1 MKRTIAFFIRYPIWT
16 NVLMFSIIGFGL
28 LCWSGIKYSFFPEI
42 PPDMIIIEVELIGGS
57 PEEVEEGVVLKIEEN
72 IEGIEGVERTT
83 SVSRENAAR
92 VIVEVMKGEDVDKV
106 LQDIKNAVDRISSFP
121 RASEKPVIYELK
133 YRDDVMSIVLLGET
147 DLFNLK
153 HVADEMRDE
162 LLAMEEISQVTISGL
177 PRLEFSIEVS
187 EADLRRYLFTFN
199 EIAAAV
205 AAANIN
211 ISGGKIE
218 TPEEEI
224 LIRTWGRKYYA
235 NQLNGLVVRGN
246 PDGTVIR
253 LRDIATVKEKWE
265 DIPDKVYYNARN
277 AVKIEIE
284 KTAREDI
291 LAIAGL
297 VKEHLARF
305 NATHKNIE
313 AIILNDQTTSLEQRL
328 TLLSKNGLIGLVLV
342 ITLLGFF
349 LNLRLSF
356 WVSIGIP
363 FSFAGMFII
372 ALLAGITINVIS
384 LMGMIIVV
392 GILVDDAI
400 VVGENIYSHYE
411 RGKPALEAA
420 IDGTVEMVPPVFTSV
435 FTTVIAFLP
444 FFFLDG
450 FLGKFIWNMALV
462 VIASLLFSL
471 VEAFLI
477 LPSHLAHSK
486 GLHPHKTDPLIRQKI
501 ETCIA
506 FLTYRL
512 YAPFLKITLR
522 HKWITAI
529 APAAFVMMTIGL
541 LRGGFIGITFFPF
554 IDMDTL
560 PVNLSLVAGRQEED
574 TNSVLER
581 IEEVCWQV
589 NENLKEERSDGR
601 DVILGIL
608 REIGSNDFNESGS
621 HTGRLLLQLLEG
633 EVREMD
639 SYLIANRIRS
649 AVGPVPEA
657 QKISFGR
664 FSMFGK
670 PISVSLLGS
679 DLKKLRKGSSL
690 LVEEL
695 QNFTELTDITDSEQ
709 EGRREVAITLKP
721 RAHALGLKLQD
732 VVGQVRQGFYG
743 QESQRI
749 QRGRDEIRVWV
760 RYTDQDRASLGFLEQ
775 MRIRTPDGAEYPFTE
790 LATYTIKRSVSH
802 IDHLN
807 RRREIRV
814 EAALANEETP
824 LLPIVQEFQQ
834 IVVPR
839 VLSQINGITASYEG
853 QSREQGK
860 VMRSIGRAFPIAFVG
875 MFILIIL
882 VFRSYAQA
890 LLVCSLIPLG
900 IMGAIWGH
908 GLQGIMLNILSL
920 YGLIALTGIVVND
933 SIVLID
939 QINRNLLAGK
949 ELYDAVYNASLSRL
963 RPILLTTLTTAI
975 GLAPLI
981 FETSRQAQ
989 FLIPMAVS
997 IAYGLLFGTFILL
1010 IVLPSGFLVLNR
1022 VRCLCARLVSQEQ
1035 VTPEGV
1041 EPSFREI
1048 SEAQSLAVRLNGENN
1063 EQ

>member
-1 MKRTIAFFIRYPIWT
+1 MKKVVAFFIRYPIWT
-16 NVLMFSIIGFGL
+16 NVLMFSILGFGL
-28 LCWSGIKYSFFPEI
+28 LCWGGMKYSFFPEI
-42 PPDMIIIEVELIGGS
+42 PPDMIVIEVELIGGS

-72 IEGIEGVERTT
+72 IEGIEGIERIT

-92 VIVEVMKGEDVDKV
+92 VTVEVMKGEDIDKV
-106 LQDIKNAVDRISSFP
+106 LQDVKNAVDRISSFP
-121 RASEKPVIYELK
+121 KASEKPVIYERK
-133 YRDDVMSIVLLGET
+133 YRDDVLSIVLLGET

-153 HVADEMRDE
+153 YVADEMRDE
-162 LLAMEEISQVTISGL
+162 LLAMPGISQVTISGL
-177 PRLEFSIEVS
+177 PRLEFSIEVT
-187 EADLRRYLFTFN
+187 EADLRRYLLTFD

-211 ISGGKIE
+211 ISGGKLE
-218 TPEEEI
+218 TPDEEI

-235 NQLNGLVVRGN
+235 NQLYGLVVRGN

-277 AVKIEIE
+277 AVKIKVE
-284 KTAREDI
+284 KTAQEDI
-291 LAIAGL
+291 LAIAER
-297 VKEHLARF
+297 VKQHLTHF
-305 NATHKNIE
+305 NTTHKNIQ
-313 AIILNDQTTSLEQRL
+313 AIVVHDQTTPLEQRL
-328 TLLSKNGLIGLVLV
+328 TLLSRNGLIGLALV
-342 ITLLGFF
+342 VTLLGFF

-356 WVSIGIP
+356 WVSVGIP
-363 FSFAGMFII
+363 FSFAGMFIV
-372 ALLAGITINVIS
+372 ALLSGITINVIS

-400 VVGENIYSHYE
+400 VVGENIYAHYE

-420 IDGTVEMVPPVFTSV
+420 IDGTMEMIPPVFTSV

-450 FLGKFIWNMALV
+450 FLGKFVWNMALV

-477 LPSHLAHSK
+477 LPSHLAHSR
-486 GLHPHKTDPLIRQKI
+486 GLHPHKTDPPIRQKI
-501 ETCIA
+501 EKFIA
-506 FLTYRL
+506 FLTHRV
-512 YAPFLKITLR
+512 YAPFLRTALR
-522 HKWITAI
+522 HKWITVMV
-529 APAAFVMMTIGL
+529 PAAFVMMTVGL
-541 LRGGFIGITFFPF
+541 LRGGFIGISFFPF

-574 TNSVLER
+574 TNRALER
-581 IEEVCWQV
+581 IEKICWQV
-589 NENLKEERSDGR
+589 NEELKKERPDGR
-601 DVILGIL
+601 DVVLGIM
-608 REIGSNDFNESGS
+608 REIGGNDFNETGS
-621 HTGRLLLQLLEG
+621 HTGKLVVQLLDG

-639 SYLIANRIRS
+639 SYVIANRIRG

-657 QKISFGR
+657 QKISYGR

-670 PISVSLLGS
+670 PISVSLLGN
-679 DLKKLRKGSSL
+679 DLEQLRQGSSL
-690 LVEEL
+690 LVGEL
-695 QNFTELTDITDSEQ
+695 QKFTELTDITDSEQ

-760 RYTDQDRASLGFLEQ
+760 RYTDQDRASLGLLEQ
-775 MRIRTPDGAEYPFTE
+775 MRIRTSDGAEYPFSE
-790 LATYTIKRSVSH
+790 LAEYTVKRSVSH
-802 IDHLN
+802 INHLN
-807 RRREIRV
+807 RRREITV
-814 EAALANEETP
+814 EAALADEETP
-824 LLPIVQEFQQ
+824 LLPILQEFQQ
-834 IVVPR
+834 TVVPR
-839 VLSQINGITASYEG
+839 VMSQVDGIKASYEG

-860 VMRSIGRAFPIAFVG
+860 VMRSVGRAFPIAFVG

-890 LLVCSLIPLG
+890 GLVFSLIPLG

-908 GLQGIMLNILSL
+908 GIQGILLNILSL

-939 QINRNLLAGK
+939 RVNRNLLAGQK
-949 ELYDAVYNASLSRL
+949 LYDAVYDAAISRL

-989 FLIPMAVS
+989 FLIPLAVS

-1010 IVLPSGFLVLNR
+1010 IVLPSGFLALNR
-1022 VRCLCARLVSQEQ
+1022 VRCLWAQSLYQEP
-1035 VTPEGV
+1035 VTPETV
-1041 EPSFREI
+1041 EPAFSEL
-1048 SEAQSLAVRLNGENN
+1048 SEAESLSIRLNGEK
-1063 EQ
+1063 

>member
-1 MKRTIAFFIRYPIWT
+1 MKKVVAFFIRYPIWT
-16 NVLMFSIIGFGL
+16 NVLMFSILGFGL
-28 LCWSGIKYSFFPEI
+28 LCWGGMKYSFFPEI
-42 PPDMIIIEVELIGGS
+42 PPDMIVIEVELIGGS

-72 IEGIEGVERTT
+72 IEGIEGIERIT

-92 VIVEVMKGEDVDKV
+92 VTVEVMKGEDIDKV
-106 LQDIKNAVDRISSFP
+106 LQDVKNAVDRISSFP
-121 RASEKPVIYELK
+121 KASEKPVIYERK
-133 YRDDVMSIVLLGET
+133 YRDDVLSIVLLGET

-153 HVADEMRDE
+153 YVADEMRDE
-162 LLAMEEISQVTISGL
+162 LLAMPGISQVTISGL
-177 PRLEFSIEVS
+177 PRLEFSIEVT
-187 EADLRRYLFTFN
+187 EADLRRYLLTFD

-211 ISGGKIE
+211 ISGGKLE
-218 TPEEEI
+218 TPDEEI

-235 NQLNGLVVRGN
+235 NQLYGLVVRGN

-277 AVKIEIE
+277 AVKIKVE
-284 KTAREDI
+284 KTAQEDI
-291 LAIAGL
+291 LAIAER
-297 VKEHLARF
+297 VKQHLTHF
-305 NATHKNIE
+305 NTTHKNIQ
-313 AIILNDQTTSLEQRL
+313 AIVVHDQTTPLEQRL
-328 TLLSKNGLIGLVLV
+328 TLLSRNGLIGLVLV
-342 ITLLGFF
+342 VTLLGFF

-356 WVSIGIP
+356 WVSVGIP
-363 FSFAGMFII
+363 FSFAGMFIV
-372 ALLAGITINVIS
+372 ALLSGITINVIS

-400 VVGENIYSHYE
+400 VVGENIYAHYE

-420 IDGTVEMVPPVFTSV
+420 IDGTMEMIPPVFTSV

-450 FLGKFIWNMALV
+450 FLGKFVWNMALV

-477 LPSHLAHSK
+477 LPSHLAHSR
-486 GLHPHKTDPLIRQKI
+486 GLHPHKTDPPIRQKI
-501 ETCIA
+501 EKFIA
-506 FLTYRL
+506 FLTHRV
-512 YAPFLKITLR
+512 YAPFLRTALR
-522 HKWITAI
+522 HKWITVMV
-529 APAAFVMMTIGL
+529 PAAFVMMTVGL
-541 LRGGFIGITFFPF
+541 LRGGFIGISFFPF

-574 TNSVLER
+574 TNRALER
-581 IEEVCWQV
+581 IEKICWQV
-589 NENLKEERSDGR
+589 NEELKKERPDGR
-601 DVILGIL
+601 DVVLGIM
-608 REIGSNDFNESGS
+608 REIGGNDFNETGS
-621 HTGRLLLQLLEG
+621 HTGKLVVQLLDG

-639 SYLIANRIRS
+639 SYVIANRIRG

-657 QKISFGR
+657 QKISYGR

-670 PISVSLLGS
+670 PISVSLLGN
-679 DLKKLRKGSSL
+679 DLEQLRQGSSL
-690 LVEEL
+690 LVGEL
-695 QNFTELTDITDSEQ
+695 QKFTELTDITDSEQ

-760 RYTDQDRASLGFLEQ
+760 RYTDQDRASLGLLEQ
-775 MRIRTPDGAEYPFTE
+775 MRIRTSDGAEYPFSE
-790 LATYTIKRSVSH
+790 LAEYTVKRSVSH
-802 IDHLN
+802 INHLN
-807 RRREIRV
+807 RRREITV
-814 EAALANEETP
+814 EAALADEETP
-824 LLPIVQEFQQ
+824 LLPILQEFQQ
-834 IVVPR
+834 TVVPR
-839 VLSQINGITASYEG
+839 VMSQVDGIKASYEG

-860 VMRSIGRAFPIAFVG
+860 VMRSVGRAFPIAFVG

-890 LLVCSLIPLG
+890 GLVFSLIPLG

-908 GLQGIMLNILSL
+908 GIQGILLNILSL

-939 QINRNLLAGK
+939 RVNRNLLAGQK
-949 ELYDAVYNASLSRL
+949 LYDAVYDAAISRL

-989 FLIPMAVS
+989 FLIPLAVS

-1010 IVLPSGFLVLNR
+1010 IVLPSGFLALNR
-1022 VRCLCARLVSQEQ
+1022 VRCLWAQSLYQEP
-1035 VTPEGV
+1035 VTPETV
-1041 EPSFREI
+1041 EPAFSEL
-1048 SEAQSLAVRLNGENN
+1048 SEAESLSIRLNGEK
-1063 EQ
+1063 

>member
-1 MKRTIAFFIRYPIWT
+1 MKKVIAFFIRYPIWT
-16 NVLMFSIIGFGL
+16 NVLMFSIVGFGL
-28 LCWSGIKYSFFPEI
+28 LCWGGMKYSFFPEI
-42 PPDMIIIEVELIGGS
+42 PPDIIIVEVELVGGS
-57 PEEVEEGVVLKIEEN
+57 PEEVEEGVVIKIEEN
-72 IEGIEGVERTT
+72 IEGIEGIERIT

-92 VIVEVMKGEDVDKV
+92 VTVEVMKGEDVDKV
-106 LQDIKNAVDRISSFP
+106 LQDVKNAVDRISSFP
-121 RASEKPVIYELK
+121 KASEKPVIYERK

-147 DLFNLK
+147 GLFNLK
-153 HVADEMRDE
+153 YVADEMRDE
-162 LLAMEEISQVTISGL
+162 LLAMPEISQVTISGL
-177 PRLEFSIEVS
+177 PRLEFSIEVT
-187 EADLRRYLFTFN
+187 EADLRRYLLTFD
-199 EIAAAV
+199 EIATAV

-235 NQLNGLVVRGN
+235 KQLYGLVVRGN

-265 DIPDKVYYNARN
+265 DIPDKVYYNTRN
-277 AVKIEIE
+277 AVKIKIE
-284 KTAREDI
+284 KTAQEDI
-291 LAIAGL
+291 LAIGER
-297 VKEHLARF
+297 VKQHLTHF
-305 NATHKNIE
+305 NTTHENIQ
-313 AIILNDQTTSLEQRL
+313 AIVMRDQTIPLEQRL
-328 TLLSKNGLIGLVLV
+328 TLLSRNGLIGLMLV

-356 WVSIGIP
+356 WVSVGIP
-363 FSFAGMFII
+363 FSFAGMFIV

-400 VVGENIYSHYE
+400 VVGENIYAHYE

-420 IDGTVEMVPPVFTSV
+420 IDGACEMVPPVFTSV
-435 FTTVIAFLP
+435 FTTVVAFLP

-486 GLHPHKTDPLIRQKI
+486 GLHPHKTDPPIRQKI
-501 ETCIA
+501 EKFIA
-506 FLTYRL
+506 FLTHQA
-512 YAPFLKITLR
+512 YAPFLRITLK
-522 HKWITAI
+522 HKWITVI
-529 APAAFVMMTIGL
+529 TPAAFVLMTVGL
-541 LRGGFIGITFFPF
+541 LRGGFIGISFFPF
-554 IDMDTL
+554 IDRDTL

-574 TNSVLER
+574 TNRVLER
-581 IEEVCWQV
+581 IEKACWQV
-589 NENLKEERSDGR
+589 NEGLKTERPDGR
-601 DVILGIL
+601 DVILGIM
-608 REIGSNDFNESGS
+608 REIGSNDFNENGS
-621 HTGRLLLQLLEG
+621 HTGKLTLQLLDG

-639 SYLIANRIRS
+639 SYLIANRIREN
-649 AVGPVPEA
+649 VGPVPEA
-657 QKISFGR
+657 QNITYGR

-670 PISVSLLGS
+670 PVSVSLLGN
-679 DLKKLRKGSSL
+679 DLEQLRQGSSL
-690 LVEEL
+690 LVGEL
-695 QNFTELTDITDSEQ
+695 KKFTELTDITDSEQ

-743 QESQRI
+743 QEAQRI
-749 QRGRDEIRVWV
+749 QRERDEIRVWV

-775 MRIRTPDGAEYPFTE
+775 MRIRTPDGAEYPFSE
-790 LATYTIKRSVSH
+790 LAKYNIKRSVSH
-802 IDHLN
+802 INHLN
-807 RRREIRV
+807 RRREITV
-814 EAALANEETP
+814 EAALADEETP
-824 LLPIVQEFQQ
+824 LLPILQEVQQV
-834 IVVPR
+834 VVPKII
-839 VLSQINGITASYEG
+839 SQIDGIKASYEG

-860 VMRSIGRAFPIAFVG
+860 VMRSLARAFPIAFVG

-890 LLVCSLIPLG
+890 GLVFSLIPLG

-908 GLQGIMLNILSL
+908 GLQGILLNILSL

-939 QINRNLLAGK
+939 RVNRNLLAGQK
-949 ELYDAVYNASLSRL
+949 LYDAVYNASISRL
-963 RPILLTTLTTAI
+963 RPILLTTLTTAV

-981 FETSRQAQ
+981 LETSRQAQ

-1010 IVLPSGFLVLNR
+1010 IVLPSGFLALNR
-1022 VRCLCARLVSQEQ
+1022 VRCLWTQSLYRDP
-1035 VTPEGV
+1035 VTPEKV
-1041 EPSFREI
+1041 EPAFREL
-1048 SEAQSLAVRLNGENN
+1048 SEAESLSIKLNGEK
-1063 EQ
+1063 

>member
-1 MKRTIAFFIRYPIWT
+1 MKKVIAFFIRYPIWT

-28 LCWSGIKYSFFPEI
+28 LCWSGMKYSFFPVI
-42 PPDMIIIEVELIGGS
+42 PPDIIIVEVELIGGS
-57 PEEVEEGVVLKIEEN
+57 PEEVEEGVVIKVEEN
-72 IEGIEGVERTT
+72 IEGIEGIERIT
-83 SVSRENAAR
+83 SVSRENTAR
-92 VIVEVMKGEDVDKV
+92 VMVEVMKGEDIDKV
-106 LQDIKNAVDRISSFP
+106 LQDVKNAVDRIGSFP
-121 RASEKPVIYELK
+121 KNSEKPVIYERK
-133 YRDDVMSIVLLGET
+133 YRDDVMSVVLMGET

-153 HVADEMRDE
+153 YVADEMRDE
-162 LLAMEEISQVTISGL
+162 LLAEPEISQVTISGL
-177 PRLEFSIEVS
+177 PRLEFSIEVT
-187 EADLRRYLFTFN
+187 EADLRRYLLTFD
-199 EIAAAV
+199 EIAASV

-218 TPEEEI
+218 TPEEEL

-235 NQLNGLVVRGN
+235 KQLYGLVVRGN

-277 AVKIEIE
+277 AVKIKIE
-284 KTAREDI
+284 KTAQEDI
-291 LAIAGL
+291 IAIGER
-297 VKEHLARF
+297 VEQHIMHF
-305 NATHKNIE
+305 NNTHKNMQ
-313 AIILNDQTTSLEQRL
+313 AIIRHDHTIPLKQRL
-328 TLLSKNGLIGLVLV
+328 SLLSRNGLIGLVLV

-356 WVSIGIP
+356 WVSVGIP

-372 ALLAGITINVIS
+372 ALLSGITINVIS

-400 VVGENIYSHYE
+400 VVGENIYAHYE

-420 IDGTVEMVPPVFTSV
+420 IDGTLEMIPPVFTSV
-435 FTTVIAFLP
+435 FTTVVAFLP

-486 GLHPHKTDPLIRQKI
+486 GLHPHKTDPPIRQKI
-501 ETCIA
+501 EKFIA
-506 FLTYRL
+506 FLTHRV
-512 YAPFLKITLR
+512 YARFLRTTLR
-522 HKWITAI
+522 HKWITVM
-529 APAAFVMMTIGL
+529 APAAFVMMTVGL
-541 LRGGFIGITFFPF
+541 LRGGFIGISFFPF
-554 IDMDTL
+554 IDRDTL

-574 TNSVLER
+574 TNGVLER
-581 IEEVCWQV
+581 IEKACWQV
-589 NENLKEERSDGR
+589 NEELKTERPDGR
-601 DVILGIL
+601 DVILGIM
-608 REIGSNDFNESGS
+608 REIGRNDFNETGS
-621 HTGRLLLQLLEG
+621 HAGKLTLQLLDG

-639 SYLIANRIRS
+639 SYLIARRIREN
-649 AVGPVPEA
+649 VGPVPEA
-657 QKISFGR
+657 QNITYGR
-664 FSMFGK
+664 SSMFGK
-670 PISVSLLGS
+670 PVSVSLLGN
-679 DLKKLRKGSSL
+679 DLERLRQGSSL
-690 LVEEL
+690 LVGEL
-695 QNFTELTDITDSEQ
+695 KNFTELTDITDSEQ

-743 QESQRI
+743 QEAQRI
-749 QRGRDEIRVWV
+749 QRERDEIRVWV

-775 MRIRTPDGAEYPFTE
+775 MRIRTPDGAEYPFSE
-790 LATYTIKRSVSH
+790 LAEYKVKRSVSH
-802 IDHLN
+802 INHLN
-807 RRREIRV
+807 RRREITV
-814 EAALANEETP
+814 EAALADEETP
-824 LLPIVQEFQQ
+824 LLPILQEVQQA
-834 IVVPR
+834 VVPKII
-839 VLSQINGITASYEG
+839 SQIDGIKASYEG

-860 VMRSIGRAFPIAFVG
+860 VMRSVARAFPIAFVG

-890 LLVCSLIPLG
+890 GLVFSLIPLG

-908 GLQGIMLNILSL
+908 GLQGILLNILSL

-939 QINRNLLAGK
+939 RVNRNLLAGQK
-949 ELYDAVYNASLSRL
+949 LYNAIYNASLSRL

-981 FETSRQAQ
+981 FETSRQAR

-1010 IVLPSGFLVLNR
+1010 IVLPSGFLALNR
-1022 VRCLCARLVSQEQ
+1022 VRCLWAQSLYREP
-1035 VTPEGV
+1035 VTPEMV
-1041 EPSFREI
+1041 EPAFREL
-1048 SEAQSLAVRLNGENN
+1048 SEAESLSIRLNGEK
-1063 EQ
+1063 

>member
-1 MKRTIAFFIRYPIWT
+1 MKKVVAFFIRYPIWT
-16 NVLMFSIIGFGL
+16 NVLMFSILGFGL
-28 LCWSGIKYSFFPEI
+28 LCWGGMKYSFFPEI
-42 PPDMIIIEVELIGGS
+42 PPDMIVIEVELIGGS

-72 IEGIEGVERTT
+72 IEGIEGIERIT

-92 VIVEVMKGEDVDKV
+92 VTVEVMKGEDIDKV
-106 LQDIKNAVDRISSFP
+106 LQDVKNAVDRISSFP
-121 RASEKPVIYELK
+121 KASEKPVIYERK

-153 HVADEMRDE
+153 YVADEMRDE
-162 LLAMEEISQVTISGL
+162 LLAMPGISQVTISGL
-177 PRLEFSIEVS
+177 PRLEFSIEVT
-187 EADLRRYLFTFN
+187 EADLRRYLLTFD

-211 ISGGKIE
+211 ISGGKLE
-218 TPEEEI
+218 TPDEEI

-235 NQLNGLVVRGN
+235 NQLYGLVVRGN

-277 AVKIEIE
+277 AVKIKVE
-284 KTAREDI
+284 KTAQEDI
-291 LAIAGL
+291 LAIAER
-297 VKEHLARF
+297 VKQHLTHF
-305 NATHKNIE
+305 NTTHKNIQ
-313 AIILNDQTTSLEQRL
+313 AIVVHDQTTPLEQRL
-328 TLLSKNGLIGLVLV
+328 TLLSRNGLIGLALV
-342 ITLLGFF
+342 VTLLGFF

-356 WVSIGIP
+356 WVSVGIP
-363 FSFAGMFII
+363 FSFAGMFIV
-372 ALLAGITINVIS
+372 ALLSGITINVIS

-400 VVGENIYSHYE
+400 VVGENIYAHYE

-420 IDGTVEMVPPVFTSV
+420 IDGTMEMIPPVFTSV

-450 FLGKFIWNMALV
+450 FLGKFVWNMALV

-477 LPSHLAHSK
+477 LPSHLAHSR
-486 GLHPHKTDPLIRQKI
+486 GLHPHKTDPPIRQKI
-501 ETCIA
+501 EKFIA
-506 FLTYRL
+506 FLTHRV
-512 YAPFLKITLR
+512 YAPFLRTTLR
-522 HKWITAI
+522 HKWITVMV
-529 APAAFVMMTIGL
+529 PAAFVMMTVGL
-541 LRGGFIGITFFPF
+541 LRGGFIGISFFPF

-574 TNSVLER
+574 TNRALER
-581 IEEVCWQV
+581 IEKICWQV
-589 NENLKEERSDGR
+589 NEELKKERPDGR
-601 DVILGIL
+601 DVVLGIM
-608 REIGSNDFNESGS
+608 REIGGNDFNETGS
-621 HTGRLLLQLLEG
+621 HTGKLVVQLLDG

-639 SYLIANRIRS
+639 SYVIANRIRG

-657 QKISFGR
+657 QKISYGR

-670 PISVSLLGS
+670 PVSVSLLGN
-679 DLKKLRKGSSL
+679 DLEQLRQGSSL
-690 LVEEL
+690 LVGEL
-695 QNFTELTDITDSEQ
+695 QKFTELTDITDSEQ

-760 RYTDQDRASLGFLEQ
+760 RYTDQDRASLGLLEQ
-775 MRIRTPDGAEYPFTE
+775 MRIRTSDGAEYPFSE
-790 LATYTIKRSVSH
+790 LAEYTVKRSVSH
-802 IDHLN
+802 INHLN
-807 RRREIRV
+807 RRREITV
-814 EAALANEETP
+814 EAALADEETP
-824 LLPIVQEFQQ
+824 LLPILQEFQQ
-834 IVVPR
+834 TVVPR
-839 VLSQINGITASYEG
+839 VMSQVDGIKASYEG

-860 VMRSIGRAFPIAFVG
+860 VMRSVGRAFPIAFVG

-890 LLVCSLIPLG
+890 GLVFSLIPLG

-908 GLQGIMLNILSL
+908 GIQGILLNILSL

-939 QINRNLLAGK
+939 RVNRNLLAGQK
-949 ELYDAVYNASLSRL
+949 LYDAVYDAAISRL

-989 FLIPMAVS
+989 FLIPLAVS

-1010 IVLPSGFLVLNR
+1010 IVLPSGFLALNR
-1022 VRCLCARLVSQEQ
+1022 VRCLWAQSLYQEP
-1035 VTPEGV
+1035 VTPETV
-1041 EPSFREI
+1041 EPAFSEL
-1048 SEAQSLAVRLNGENN
+1048 SEAESLSIRLNGEK
-1063 EQ
+1063 

>member
-1 MKRTIAFFIRYPIWT
+1 MKKVIAFFIRYPIWT
-16 NVLMFSIIGFGL
+16 NVLMFSIVGFGL
-28 LCWSGIKYSFFPEI
+28 LCWSEMKYSFFPVI
-42 PPDMIIIEVELIGGS
+42 PPDMIIVEVELIGGS
-57 PEEVEEGVVLKIEEN
+57 PEEVEEGVVIKIEEN
-72 IEGIEGVERTT
+72 IEGIEGIERIT

-92 VIVEVMKGEDVDKV
+92 VTVEVMKGEDVNKV

-121 RASEKPVIYELK
+121 KYSEKPVIYERK

-153 HVADEMRDE
+153 YVADEMRDE
-162 LLAMEEISQVTISGL
+162 LLAMPEISQVTISGL
-177 PRLEFSIEVS
+177 PRLEFSIEVT
-187 EADLRRYLFTFN
+187 EADLRRYLLTFD
-199 EIAAAV
+199 EIASGV

-218 TPEEEI
+218 TPDEEI
-224 LIRTWGRKYYA
+224 LIRTWGRKYFA
-235 NQLNGLVVRGN
+235 NQLYGLVVRGN

-265 DIPDKVYYNARN
+265 DIPDKVYYNVQN
-277 AVKIEIE
+277 AVKIKIE
-284 KTAREDI
+284 KTAQEDI
-291 LAIAGL
+291 LAIAKR
-297 VKEHLARF
+297 VKQHLSHF
-305 NATHKNIE
+305 NKTHKNMQ
-313 AIILNDQTTSLEQRL
+313 AIVRHDQTISLEQRL

-356 WVSIGIP
+356 WVSVGIP
-363 FSFAGMFII
+363 FSFAGMFIV
-372 ALLAGITINVIS
+372 ALLSGITINVIS

-400 VVGENIYSHYE
+400 VVGENIYAHYE

-420 IDGTVEMVPPVFTSV
+420 IEGTCEMVPPVFTSV

-486 GLHPHKTDPLIRQKI
+486 GLHPHKTDPPIRQKI
-501 ETCIA
+501 EKCIA
-506 FLTYRL
+506 FLTHRI
-512 YAPFLKITLR
+512 YAPFLKTALR
-522 HKWITAI
+522 HKWITVM
-529 APAAFVMMTIGL
+529 APAAFVMMTVGL
-541 LRGGFIGITFFPF
+541 LRGGFIGISFFPF
-554 IDMDTL
+554 IDRDTL
-560 PVNLSLVAGRQEED
+560 PVNLSLVAGRQEDD
-574 TNSVLER
+574 TNRVLER
-581 IEEVCWQV
+581 IEKACWQV
-589 NENLKEERSDGR
+589 NQDLKEERSDGCE
-601 DVILGIL
+601 VILGIM
-608 REIGSNDFNESGS
+608 REIGSNDFNETGG
-621 HTGRLLLQLLEG
+621 HTGKLTLQLLDG
-633 EVREMD
+633 EMREMD
-639 SYLIANRIRS
+639 SYLIANRIRD

-657 QKISFGR
+657 QNITYGR

-670 PISVSLLGS
+670 PISVSLLGN
-679 DLKKLRKGSSL
+679 DLKKLRQTSRL

-695 QNFTELTDITDSEQ
+695 KNFTELTDITDSEQ

-732 VVGQVRQGFYG
+732 VVGQIRQGFYG
-743 QESQRI
+743 QEAQRI

-775 MRIRTPDGAEYPFTE
+775 MRIRTPDGAEYPFSE
-790 LATYTIKRSVSH
+790 LAEYRIKRSVSH
-802 IDHLN
+802 INHLN
-807 RRREIRV
+807 RQREITV

-824 LLPIVQEFQQ
+824 LLPILQEVQQS
-834 IVVPR
+834 VVPR
-839 VLSQINGITASYEG
+839 VLSQVEGTKASYEG

-860 VMRSIGRAFPIAFVG
+860 VMRSIRRAFPVAFVG
-875 MFILIIL
+875 MFIMIIL

-890 LLVCSLIPLG
+890 GLVFSLIPLG

-908 GLQGIMLNILSL
+908 GLQGILLNILSL

-939 QINRNLLAGK
+939 QVNRNLRAGQK
-949 ELYDAVYNASLSRL
+949 LYDAVYNASLSRL

-1010 IVLPSGFLVLNR
+1010 IVLPSGFLALNR
-1022 VRCLCARLVSQEQ
+1022 VRCAWAQLLYQKPI
-1035 VTPEGV
+1035 TPEEV
-1041 EPSFREI
+1041 EPAFCELTQA
-1048 SEAQSLAVRLNGENN
+1048 ESLSVRLNGEK
-1063 EQ
+1063 

>member
-1 MKRTIAFFIRYPIWT
+1 MKKAIAFFIRYPIWT
-16 NVLMFSIIGFGL
+16 NVLMFSILGFGL
-28 LCWSGIKYSFFPEI
+28 LCWGGMKYSFFPEI

-72 IEGIEGVERTT
+72 IEGIEGIERIT

-92 VIVEVMKGEDVDKV
+92 VTVEVMKGEDIDKV
-106 LQDIKNAVDRISSFP
+106 LQDVKNAVDRISSFP
-121 RASEKPVIYELK
+121 KASEKPVIYERK
-133 YRDDVMSIVLLGET
+133 YRDDVLSIVLLGET

-153 HVADEMRDE
+153 YVADEMRDE
-162 LLAMEEISQVTISGL
+162 LLAMPGISQVTISGL
-177 PRLEFSIEVS
+177 PRLEFSIEVT
-187 EADLRRYLFTFN
+187 EADLRRYLLTFD

-211 ISGGKIE
+211 ISGGKLE
-218 TPEEEI
+218 TPDEEI

-235 NQLNGLVVRGN
+235 NQLYGLVVRGN

-277 AVKIEIE
+277 AVKIKVE
-284 KTAREDI
+284 KTAQEDI
-291 LAIAGL
+291 LAIAER
-297 VKEHLARF
+297 VKQHLTHF
-305 NATHKNIE
+305 NTTHKNIQ
-313 AIILNDQTTSLEQRL
+313 AIVVHDQTTPLEQRL
-328 TLLSKNGLIGLVLV
+328 TLLSRNGLIGLALV
-342 ITLLGFF
+342 VTLLGFF

-356 WVSIGIP
+356 WVSVGIP
-363 FSFAGMFII
+363 FSFAGMFIV
-372 ALLAGITINVIS
+372 ALLSGITINVIS

-400 VVGENIYSHYE
+400 VVGENIYAHYE

-420 IDGTVEMVPPVFTSV
+420 IDGTMEMIPPVFTSV

-477 LPSHLAHSK
+477 LPSHLAHSR
-486 GLHPHKTDPLIRQKI
+486 GLHPHKTDPPIRQKI
-501 ETCIA
+501 ERFIA
-506 FLTYRL
+506 FLTHRI
-512 YAPFLKITLR
+512 YAPFLRTTLR
-522 HKWITAI
+522 HKWITVMV
-529 APAAFVMMTIGL
+529 PAAFVMMTVGL
-541 LRGGFIGITFFPF
+541 LRGGFIGISFFPF

-574 TNSVLER
+574 TNRALER
-581 IEEVCWQV
+581 IEKICWQV
-589 NENLKEERSDGR
+589 NEELKEERPDGR
-601 DVILGIL
+601 DVVLGIM
-608 REIGSNDFNESGS
+608 REIGGNDFNETGS
-621 HTGRLLLQLLEG
+621 HTGKLVVQLLDG

-639 SYLIANRIRS
+639 SYVIANRIRG

-657 QKISFGR
+657 QKISYGR

-670 PISVSLLGS
+670 PVSVSLLGN
-679 DLKKLRKGSSL
+679 DLEQLRQGSSL
-690 LVEEL
+690 LVGEL
-695 QNFTELTDITDSEQ
+695 QKFTELTDITDSEQ

-760 RYTDQDRASLGFLEQ
+760 RYTDQDRASLGLLEQ
-775 MRIRTPDGAEYPFTE
+775 MRIRTSDGAEYPFSE
-790 LATYTIKRSVSH
+790 LAEYTVKRSVSH
-802 IDHLN
+802 INHLN
-807 RRREIRV
+807 RRREITV
-814 EAALANEETP
+814 EAALADEETP
-824 LLPIVQEFQQ
+824 LLPILQEFQQ
-834 IVVPR
+834 TVVPR
-839 VLSQINGITASYEG
+839 VISQVDGIKASYEG

-860 VMRSIGRAFPIAFVG
+860 VMRSVGRTFPIAFVG

-890 LLVCSLIPLG
+890 GLVFSLIPLG

-908 GLQGIMLNILSL
+908 GIQGILLNILSL

-939 QINRNLLAGK
+939 RVNRNLLAGQK
-949 ELYDAVYNASLSRL
+949 LYDAVYDAAISRL

-989 FLIPMAVS
+989 FLIPLAVS

-1010 IVLPSGFLVLNR
+1010 IVLPSGFLALNR
-1022 VRCLCARLVSQEQ
+1022 VRCLWAQSLYQEP
-1035 VTPEGV
+1035 VTPEKV
-1041 EPSFREI
+1041 EPAFREL
-1048 SEAQSLAVRLNGENN
+1048 SEAESLSIRLNGEK
-1063 EQ
+1063 

>member
-1 MKRTIAFFIRYPIWT
+1 MKKVIAFFIRYPIWT
-16 NVLMFSIIGFGL
+16 NVLMFSIVGFGL
-28 LCWSGIKYSFFPEI
+28 LCWSEMRYSFFPEI
-42 PPDMIIIEVELIGGS
+42 PPDMIIVEVELIGGS
-57 PEEVEEGVVLKIEEN
+57 PEEVEEGVVIKIEEN
-72 IEGIEGVERTT
+72 IEGIEGIERIT

-92 VIVEVMKGEDVDKV
+92 VTVEVMKGEDVDKV

-121 RASEKPVIYELK
+121 KYSEKPVIYERK

-153 HVADEMRDE
+153 YVADEMRDE
-162 LLAMEEISQVTISGL
+162 LLAMPEISQVTISGL
-177 PRLEFSIEVS
+177 PRLEFSIEVT
-187 EADLRRYLFTFN
+187 EADLRRYLLTFD
-199 EIAAAV
+199 EIASGV

-218 TPEEEI
+218 TPDEEI
-224 LIRTWGRKYYA
+224 LIRTWGRKYFA
-235 NQLNGLVVRGN
+235 NQLYGLVVRGN

-265 DIPDKVYYNARN
+265 DIPDKVYYNVQN
-277 AVKIEIE
+277 AVKIKIE
-284 KTAREDI
+284 KTAQEDI
-291 LAIAGL
+291 LAIAKR
-297 VKEHLARF
+297 VKQHLSHF
-305 NATHKNIE
+305 NKTHKNIQ
-313 AIILNDQTTSLEQRL
+313 AIVRHDQTTPLEQRL

-356 WVSIGIP
+356 WVSVGIP
-363 FSFAGMFII
+363 FSFAGMFIV
-372 ALLAGITINVIS
+372 ALLSGITINVIS

-400 VVGENIYSHYE
+400 VVGDNIYAHYE

-420 IDGTVEMVPPVFTSV
+420 IEGTCEMVPPVFTSV
-435 FTTVIAFLP
+435 STTVVAFLP

-471 VEAFLI
+471 VEAFFI

-486 GLHPHKTDPLIRQKI
+486 GLHPHKTDPPIRQKI
-501 ETCIA
+501 EKCIA
-506 FLTYRL
+506 FLTHRI
-512 YAPFLKITLR
+512 YAPFLKTALR
-522 HKWITAI
+522 HKWITVM
-529 APAAFVMMTIGL
+529 APAAFVMMTVGL
-541 LRGGFIGITFFPF
+541 LRGGFIGISFFPF
-554 IDMDTL
+554 IDRDTL

-574 TNSVLER
+574 TNRVLER
-581 IEEVCWQV
+581 IEKACWQV
-589 NENLKEERSDGR
+589 NQDLKEERSDGC
-601 DVILGIL
+601 DVILGIM
-608 REIGSNDFNESGS
+608 REIGSNDFNETGS
-621 HTGRLLLQLLEG
+621 HTGKLTLQLLDG
-633 EVREMD
+633 EMREMD
-639 SYLIANRIRS
+639 SYLIANRIRDTVS
-649 AVGPVPEA
+649 PVPEA
-657 QKISFGR
+657 QNITYGR

-670 PISVSLLGS
+670 PISVSLLGN
-679 DLKKLRKGSSL
+679 DFKKLRQTSRL

-695 QNFTELTDITDSEQ
+695 KNFTALTDITDSEQ

-743 QESQRI
+743 QEAQRI

-760 RYTDQDRASLGFLEQ
+760 RYTDQDRTSLGFLEQ
-775 MRIRTPDGAEYPFTE
+775 MRIRTQDGAEYPFSE
-790 LATYTIKRSVSH
+790 LAEYKTKRSVSH
-802 IDHLN
+802 INHLN
-807 RRREIRV
+807 RQREITV

-824 LLPIVQEFQQ
+824 LLPILQEVQQS
-834 IVVPR
+834 VVPR
-839 VLSQINGITASYEG
+839 VLSQVEGIKASYEG

-890 LLVCSLIPLG
+890 GLVFSLIPLG

-908 GLQGIMLNILSL
+908 GLQGILLNILSL
-920 YGLIALTGIVVND
+920 YGLIALTGILVND

-939 QINRNLLAGK
+939 RVNRNLLAGQK
-949 ELYDAVYNASLSRL
+949 LYDAVYNASLSRL
-963 RPILLTTLTTAI
+963 RPILLTTLTTSI

-1010 IVLPSGFLVLNR
+1010 IVLPSGFLALNR
-1022 VRCLCARLVSQEQ
+1022 VRCAWAQFLYQKPI
-1035 VTPEGV
+1035 TPERV
-1041 EPSFREI
+1041 EPAFRELT
-1048 SEAQSLAVRLNGENN
+1048 EAESLSVRLNGEK
-1063 EQ
+1063 

>member
-1 MKRTIAFFIRYPIWT
+1 MKKAIAFFIRYPIWT
-16 NVLMFSIIGFGL
+16 NVLMFSIVGFGL
-28 LCWSGIKYSFFPEI
+28 LCWGGMKYSFFPEI
-42 PPDMIIIEVELIGGS
+42 PPDMIVIEVELIGGS

-72 IEGIEGVERTT
+72 IEGIEGIERIT

-92 VIVEVMKGEDVDKV
+92 VTVEVMKGEDIDKV
-106 LQDIKNAVDRISSFP
+106 LQDVKNAVDRISSFP
-121 RASEKPVIYELK
+121 KASEKPVIYERK

-153 HVADEMRDE
+153 YVADEMRDE
-162 LLAMEEISQVTISGL
+162 LLAMPEISQVTISGL
-177 PRLEFSIEVS
+177 PRLEFSIEVT
-187 EADLRRYLFTFN
+187 EADLRRYLLTFD

-211 ISGGKIE
+211 ISGGKLE
-218 TPEEEI
+218 TPDEEI

-235 NQLNGLVVRGN
+235 NQLYGLVVRGN

-277 AVKIEIE
+277 AVKLKVE
-284 KTAREDI
+284 KTAHEDI
-291 LAIAGL
+291 LAIAER
-297 VKEHLARF
+297 VKQHLTHF
-305 NATHKNIE
+305 NTTHKNMQ
-313 AIILNDQTTSLEQRL
+313 AIVVRDQTTPLEQRL
-328 TLLSKNGLIGLVLV
+328 TLLSRNGLIGLALV
-342 ITLLGFF
+342 VTLLGFF

-356 WVSIGIP
+356 WVSVGIP
-363 FSFAGMFII
+363 FSFAGMFIV
-372 ALLAGITINVIS
+372 ALLSGITINVIS

-400 VVGENIYSHYE
+400 VVGENIYAHYE

-420 IDGTVEMVPPVFTSV
+420 IDGTMEMIPPVFTSV

-486 GLHPHKTDPLIRQKI
+486 GLHPHKTDPPIRQKI
-501 ETCIA
+501 EKFIA
-506 FLTYRL
+506 FLTHRV
-512 YAPFLKITLR
+512 YAPFLRTTLR
-522 HKWITAI
+522 HKWITVMV
-529 APAAFVMMTIGL
+529 PAAFVMMTVGL
-541 LRGGFIGITFFPF
+541 LRGGFIGISFFPF

-574 TNSVLER
+574 TNRALER
-581 IEEVCWQV
+581 IEKICWQV
-589 NENLKEERSDGR
+589 NEELKEERPDGR
-601 DVILGIL
+601 DVILGIM
-608 REIGSNDFNESGS
+608 REIGSNDFNETGS
-621 HTGRLLLQLLEG
+621 HTGKLVLQLLDG

-639 SYLIANRIRS
+639 SYVIAKRIRG

-657 QKISFGR
+657 QKISYGR

-670 PISVSLLGS
+670 PISVSLLGN
-679 DLKKLRKGSSL
+679 DLEQLRQGSSL
-690 LVEEL
+690 LVGEL
-695 QNFTELTDITDSEQ
+695 QKFTELTDITDSEQ

-760 RYTDQDRASLGFLEQ
+760 RYTDQDRASLGLLEQ
-775 MRIRTPDGAEYPFTE
+775 MRIRTSDGAEYPFSE
-790 LATYTIKRSVSH
+790 LAEYKVKRSVSH
-802 IDHLN
+802 INHLN
-807 RRREIRV
+807 RRREITV
-814 EAALANEETP
+814 EAALADEETP
-824 LLPIVQEFQQ
+824 LLPILQEFQQ
-834 IVVPR
+834 TVVPR
-839 VLSQINGITASYEG
+839 VISQVDGIKASYEG

-860 VMRSIGRAFPIAFVG
+860 VMRSVGRTFPIAFVG

-890 LLVCSLIPLG
+890 GLVFSLIPLG

-908 GLQGIMLNILSL
+908 GIQGILLNILSL
-920 YGLIALTGIVVND
+920 YGLIALTGILVND

-939 QINRNLLAGK
+939 RVNRNLLAGQK
-949 ELYDAVYNASLSRL
+949 LYDAVYNASISRL

-989 FLIPMAVS
+989 FLIPLAVS

-1010 IVLPSGFLVLNR
+1010 IVLPSGFLALNR
-1022 VRCLCARLVSQEQ
+1022 VRCLWAQSLYQEP
-1035 VTPEGV
+1035 VTPEKV
-1041 EPSFREI
+1041 EPAFREL
-1048 SEAQSLAVRLNGENN
+1048 SEAESLSIRLNGEK
-1063 EQ
+1063 

>member
-1 MKRTIAFFIRYPIWT
+1 MKKAIAFFIRYPIWT
-16 NVLMFSIIGFGL
+16 NVLMFSIVGFGL
-28 LCWSGIKYSFFPEI
+28 LCWGGMKYSFFPEI
-42 PPDMIIIEVELIGGS
+42 PPDMIVIEVELIGGS

-72 IEGIEGVERTT
+72 IEGIEGIERIT

-92 VIVEVMKGEDVDKV
+92 VTVEVMKGEDIDKV
-106 LQDIKNAVDRISSFP
+106 LQDVKNAVDRISSFP
-121 RASEKPVIYELK
+121 KASEKPVIYERK

-153 HVADEMRDE
+153 YVADEMRDD
-162 LLAMEEISQVTISGL
+162 LLAMPEISQVTISGL
-177 PRLEFSIEVS
+177 PRLEFSIEVT
-187 EADLRRYLFTFN
+187 EADLRRYLLTFD

-211 ISGGKIE
+211 ISGGKLE
-218 TPEEEI
+218 TPDEEI

-235 NQLNGLVVRGN
+235 NQLYGLVVRGN

-253 LRDIATVKEKWE
+253 LRDIAIVKEKWE

-277 AVKIEIE
+277 AVKIKVE
-284 KTAREDI
+284 KTAQEDI
-291 LAIAGL
+291 LAIAEL
-297 VKEHLARF
+297 VKQHLTHF
-305 NATHKNIE
+305 NTTHKNIQ
-313 AIILNDQTTSLEQRL
+313 AIVVHDQTTPLEQRL
-328 TLLSKNGLIGLVLV
+328 TLLSRNGLIGLALV
-342 ITLLGFF
+342 VTLLGFF

-356 WVSIGIP
+356 WVSVGIP
-363 FSFAGMFII
+363 FSFAGMFIV
-372 ALLAGITINVIS
+372 ALLSGITINVIS

-400 VVGENIYSHYE
+400 VVGENIYAHYE
-411 RGKPALEAA
+411 RGKPAFEAA
-420 IDGTVEMVPPVFTSV
+420 IDGTMEMIPPVFTSV

-486 GLHPHKTDPLIRQKI
+486 GLHPHKTDPPIRQKI
-501 ETCIA
+501 EKFIA
-506 FLTYRL
+506 FLTYQV
-512 YAPFLKITLR
+512 YAPFLRTTLR
-522 HKWITAI
+522 HKWITVMV
-529 APAAFVMMTIGL
+529 PAAFVMMTVGL
-541 LRGGFIGITFFPF
+541 LRGGFIGISFFPF

-574 TNSVLER
+574 TNRALER
-581 IEEVCWQV
+581 IEKICWQV
-589 NENLKEERSDGR
+589 NEELKEERPDGR
-601 DVILGIL
+601 DVILGIM
-608 REIGSNDFNESGS
+608 REIGSNDFNETGS
-621 HTGRLLLQLLEG
+621 HTGKLVLQLLDG

-639 SYLIANRIRS
+639 SYVIAKRIRG

-657 QKISFGR
+657 QKISYGR

-670 PISVSLLGS
+670 PISVSLLGN
-679 DLKKLRKGSSL
+679 DLEQLRQGSSL
-690 LVEEL
+690 LVGEL
-695 QNFTELTDITDSEQ
+695 QKFTELTDITDSEQ

-743 QESQRI
+743 QEAQRI

-760 RYTDQDRASLGFLEQ
+760 RYTDQDRASLGLLEQ
-775 MRIRTPDGAEYPFTE
+775 MRIRTSDGAEYPFSE
-790 LATYTIKRSVSH
+790 LAEYKIKRSVSH
-802 IDHLN
+802 INHLN
-807 RRREIRV
+807 RRREITV
-814 EAALANEETP
+814 EAALADEETP
-824 LLPIVQEFQQ
+824 LLPILQEFQQ
-834 IVVPR
+834 TVVPR
-839 VLSQINGITASYEG
+839 VISQVDGIKSSYEG

-860 VMRSIGRAFPIAFVG
+860 VMRSVGRAFPIAFVG

-890 LLVCSLIPLG
+890 GLVFSLIPLG

-908 GLQGIMLNILSL
+908 GIQGILLNILSL

-939 QINRNLLAGK
+939 RVNRNLLAGQK
-949 ELYDAVYNASLSRL
+949 LYDAVYDASISRL
-963 RPILLTTLTTAI
+963 RPILLTTLTTSI
-975 GLAPLI
+975 GLAPLV

-1010 IVLPSGFLVLNR
+1010 IVLPSGFLALNR
-1022 VRCLCARLVSQEQ
+1022 VRCLWAQSLSREP
-1035 VTPEGV
+1035 VTPEKV
-1041 EPSFREI
+1041 EPAFREL
-1048 SEAQSLAVRLNGENN
+1048 SEAESLSIRLNGEK
-1063 EQ
+1063 